1 MAYGRPLVHQIVVS
15 NPLTV
20 KVKGVSQSHGVRV
33 YNSGDTVAA
42 SPPLGGPDS
51 PGDALSHGRNLHTP
65 QTMSKRK
72 TAANPPQTVRE
83 KDHSPGALTRAAL
96 LTAAALPWFAVFSGT
111 YFSGTYEL
119 YFYILV
125 AAMLLAEWLS
135 IPLLAEL
142 LVMPLLVLA
151 ALLGVLLLLVMPAGT
166 IYAALRR
173 PPAGWAGRLTRA
185 GCLVSMGFAFLY
197 SGLMVV
203 MLAVWFLQEG
213 VDDSWGP
220 FLAWRIVVMVIGL
233 WATWRAWRWLRRR
246 HSHH

>member
-1 MAYGRPLVHQIVVS
+1 MRSSTEGTQAAADGGR
-15 NPLTV
+15 
-20 KVKGVSQSHGVRV
+20 
-33 YNSGDTVAA
+33 
-42 SPPLGGPDS
+42 
-51 PGDALSHGRNLHTP
+51 
-65 QTMSKRK
+65 
-72 TAANPPQTVRE
+72 
-83 KDHSPGALTRAAL
+83 KDRSTGALTRAAL

-119 YFYILV
+119 YFYILA

-166 IYAALRR
+166 TYAALRR

-185 GCLVSMGFAFLY
+185 GCLVSMGFALMY
-197 SGLMVV
+197 SSLMAV

-220 FLAWRIVVMVIGL
+220 FLAWRIVVLAFGL

-246 HSHH
+246 DSHH

>member
-111 YFSGTYEL
+111 YGL

-125 AAMLLAEWLS
+125 AAMLLAE
-135 IPLLAEL
+135 L
-142 LVMPLLVLA
+142 LVIPMLVLA

-185 GCLVSMGFAFLY
+185 GCLVSMGSALLY
-197 SGLMVV
+197 SSLMAV

-220 FLAWRIVVMVIGL
+220 FLAWRIVVLAFGL

-246 HSHH
+246 DSHH

>member
-1 MAYGRPLVHQIVVS
+1 MRPSTEETQATADGGR
-15 NPLTV
+15 
-20 KVKGVSQSHGVRV
+20 KGSS
-33 YNSGDTVAA
+33 T
-42 SPPLGGPDS
+42 
-51 PGDALSHGRNLHTP
+51 
-65 QTMSKRK
+65 
-72 TAANPPQTVRE
+72 
-83 KDHSPGALTRAAL
+83 GALTRAAL
-96 LTAAALPWFAVFSGT
+96 LTVAALPWIAVFSGT
-111 YFSGTYEL
+111 YGL

-151 ALLGVLLLLVMPAGT
+151 ASLGVLLLFVMPAGT

-185 GCLVSMGFAFLY
+185 GCLVSMGFALMY
-197 SGLMVV
+197 SSLMAV